1 MSLMQDNTERRNNFL
16 EEFGVIT
23 VRENCTLLNT
33 SMIYPLTES
42 KG

>member
-1 MSLMQDNTERRNNFL
+1 MSLMQDSTGRRNDFS

-23 VRENCTLLNT
+23 VRENFTLLNT